1 MIRSLFGAMVAAILA
16 TAGSALPAQAADDSF
31 CKDYAQV
38 AAKQFLAAEKHER
51 CEAYLR
57 EAPDRW
63 NNNYKHHYEW
73 CRGVNRDAAWAER
86 NHRKHDLEKCT
97 HR

>member
-1 MIRSLFGAMVAAILA
+1 MIRSSFGVMVAGILV
-16 TAGSALPAQAADDSF
+16 TAGSAQSVQAADDAF
-31 CKDYAQV
+31 CKDYAQA

-51 CEAYLR
+51 CEGYLR

-63 NNNYKHHYEW
+63 NNNFKHHYEW
-73 CRGVNRDAAWAER
+73 CRGASRDAAWAER
-86 NHRKHDLEKCT
+86 NHRKAALEKCA